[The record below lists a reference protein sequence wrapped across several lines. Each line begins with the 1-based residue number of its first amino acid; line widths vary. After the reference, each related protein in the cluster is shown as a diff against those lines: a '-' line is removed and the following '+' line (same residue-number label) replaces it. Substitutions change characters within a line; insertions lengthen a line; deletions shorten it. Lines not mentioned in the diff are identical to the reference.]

1 MEVLILV
8 QNTYYFLQSYD
19 YDGEN
24 VKLDGKLCAYLKR
37 GIGFKARGF
46 DCTDPMDYYCLWTRK
61 YLILLIKF
69 RKSYYYHTT
78 IASNFAEQL
87 IAISCNITSNLI

>member
-1 MEVLILV
+1 MLVEVLFLV
-8 QNTYYFLQSYD
+8 QNTYHFLQSYD

-61 YLILLIKF
+61 YSFYPFLPSKKTILLL
-69 RKSYYYHTT
+69 Y
-78 IASNFAEQL
+78 
-87 IAISCNITSNLI
+87 